1 MYGPASTDFANAK
14 MADHRRY
21 ATQVALEN
29 AARRSLRAERPAKR
43 SWHAEFIAFAV
54 AFSRRFELRKRTSAV
69 LSVVTPRLAGGAS

>member
-43 SWHAEFIAFAV
+43 SWHADFLSFATV
-54 AFSRRFELRKRTSAV
+54 RRLFDLRKSAPV
-69 LSVVTPRLAGGAS
+69 HDPVVATRLNGAAS